1 MWSEIIDQSHVVD
14 VLRRSVAGGRVPHA
28 YLFHGPDGTGKRAV
42 ALALARALEC
52 EKGGDTPCDACNAC
66 RKVRRMLHPD
76 VRVLIPYPTDADEHE
91 VAHRLERLAE
101 EPYAAIDFARRP
113 SLDDPT
119 HGSRKQTLYT
129 VGRVHEDL
137 LRPMSFKPIEGRYKI
152 AVVTDVALE
161 GYVALL
167 AVAVLVGA
175 VLLLL
180 QDRLPGWLRTFVA
193 EPSSLIKTNKD
204 FTSEFEEGDGEAEAA
219 AGMVERDVDRPLE
232 PSTFTAVAV
241 GLYVVTSFLFGLL
254 WMSPIFA
261 VVYSRWFEQSWLTTA
276 FLAALTFAMGWAFM
290 SVLNLPLTE
299 GALLSVPLVGGL

>member
-1 MWSEIIDQSHVVD
+1 MDLKSTFDSERALVVLFL
-14 VLRRSVAGGRVPHA
+14 VVAGYMFLRSESFGSTA
-28 YLFHGPDGTGKRAV
+28 GLFP
-42 ALALARALEC
+42 
-52 EKGGDTPCDACNAC
+52 
-66 RKVRRMLHPD
+66 
-76 VRVLIPYPTDADEHE
+76 
-91 VAHRLERLAE
+91 RLTA
-101 EPYAAIDFARRP
+101 
-113 SLDDPT
+113 
-119 HGSRKQTLYT
+119 G
-129 VGRVHEDL
+129 V
-137 LRPMSFKPIEGRYKI
+137 
-152 AVVTDVALE
+152 
-161 GYVALL
+161 
-167 AVAVLVGA
+167 VLVGA

-204 FTSEFEEGDGEAEAA
+204 FTSEFEEGDGEEEAA
-219 AGMVERDVDRPLE
+219 TGMVERDVDRPLE

-241 GLYVVTSFLFGLL
+241 GLYVVTSFFFGLL